1 MFTMAMG
8 LKGQAKPETMG
19 SQKAARLAV
28 VVGSL
33 ILTSVAVNS
42 AIILADRNLQA
53 QSTPDEDCSAIAE
66 KTGRLA
72 CYDKLADRPA
82 LHPFRGANAP
92 ALHSS
97 L

>member
-8 LKGQAKPETMG
+8 LRGQAKPETMG
-19 SQKAARLAV
+19 SHKAVRLAAV
-28 VVGSL
+28 LGSL
-33 ILTSVAVNS
+33 ILASVAVNS
-42 AIILADRNLQA
+42 AIILADRNPQA
-53 QSTPDEDCSAIAE
+53 QSSPKEDCSAIAE

-72 CYDKLADRPA
+72 ATIGLPTALA

-92 ALHSS
+92 ALSSS